1 MIWFPGE
8 MEYRNPPRRVSTPQ
22 GLLVASWI
30 LLLTVGFAAYGA
42 APAEIDWDSPSREWY
57 QGPVRYL
64 LSTDEEKA
72 YRALETE
79 GERRKFIEDFWA
91 RRDEDASTP
100 VNEFELRYKNRVRE
114 ANDLFRDAPYPG
126 WKTDRGKFY
135 VLIGPPDE
143 IRQDHFTGRRGKEI
157 FYTIWIYHEPRFP
170 GMERDTQVRLVRDDS
185 GQYEATDRLALD
197 RIERYFGTPLN
208 LALQASAAQR
218 PPEPRELLDT
228 IAAARPDKDSKRF
241 HTRYDFFL
249 AADGSTSVVLTLGIR
264 RSDPEPDWRVYAR
277 LSNGA
282 ASFDLAGVDSFRTS
296 PEGSDVDGFRLYQGR
311 ISLPPGLYSTFFG
324 IQNVATQELF
334 SLSERVTVPDF
345 REGTFAISGITLAAR
360 LEPAPNPESD
370 PPFLVGRL
378 LIIPKME
385 AVYQTGTEL
394 AYYFQV
400 YHPGKDPTTGD
411 ASLDLTYQFVQAAS
425 LQKTGEPAYKS
436 LGKPLFFENQAGL
449 VHGYAFPL
457 TGWPAGEFKLQITV
471 KDRVTGRSSQ
481 AEARFSVR

>member
-1 MIWFPGE
+1 
-8 MEYRNPPRRVSTPQ
+8 VSTPRR
-22 GLLVASWI
+22 LLAAFWI
-30 LLLTVGFAAYGA
+30 LVLVHTAVYGA
-42 APAEIDWDSPSREWY
+42 APAEKDWNSPSRDWY

-64 LSTDEEKA
+64 LNTDEEKT
-72 YRALETE
+72 YRALKTE
-79 GERRKFIEDFWA
+79 EERRKFIEDFWA

-100 VNEFELRYKNRVRE
+100 VNEFELRFKNRVQE

-143 IRQDHFTGRRGKEI
+143 IRQDHFTNRRGKEI
-157 FYTIWIYHEPRFP
+157 FYVIWIYHEPRFP

-197 RIERYFGTPLN
+197 RVERYFDTPHN
-208 LALQASAAQR
+208 LALGASSAQR
-218 PPEPRELLDT
+218 PPEPRDLLDT
-228 IAAARPDKDSKRF
+228 IAASRPDKDSQRF

-249 AADGSTSVVLTLGIR
+249 AADGSTSVVLTLGIL
-264 RSDPEPDWRVYAR
+264 RSDPEPDWKVYAR

-296 PEGSDVDGFRLYQGR
+296 PLGSNVDGFRLYQGR
-311 ISLPPGLYSTFFG
+311 ISVPPGLYSVFFG
-324 IQNVATQELF
+324 IQNGATRELF
-334 SLSERVTVPDF
+334 SLSERLTVPDF
-345 REGTFAISGITLAAR
+345 REGNFALSGITLAAK
-360 LEPAPNPESD
+360 LELVSNPESD

-378 LIIPKME
+378 LVIPKME
-385 AVYQTGTEL
+385 AVYKTGADL

-400 YHPGKDPTTGD
+400 YHPGTDPETGD
-411 ASLDLTYQFVQAAS
+411 ASLDLTYQVLQAAS
-425 LQKTGEPAYKS
+425 LQKTGQPAYEPM
-436 LGKPLFFENQAGL
+436 GKPLFFENQAGL

-457 TGWPAGEFKLQITV
+457 TGWPAGEFMLQINA
-471 KDRVTGRSSQ
+471 KDRVTGRTSR